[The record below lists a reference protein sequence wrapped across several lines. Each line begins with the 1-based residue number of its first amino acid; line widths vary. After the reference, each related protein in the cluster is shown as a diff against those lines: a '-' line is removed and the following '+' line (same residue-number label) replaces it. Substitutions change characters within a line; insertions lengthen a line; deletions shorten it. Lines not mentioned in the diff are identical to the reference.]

1 MSLPKHPRGMFTMI
15 WHKRHRLQHQH
26 HSSQAHK
33 LQQRQPALATWK
45 QTRAIRTNLVMALL
59 LQPAVHQQLH
69 PPVALLAHPASHLG
83 ALSPTAWQQH
93 ASLKR
98 QRAKASGA
106 WGCVSAAYQTSR
118 RHGCKLSSRRSSEQA
133 SGWRRR
139 HGDVPISAMRAPCGA
154 ACLCMLVSRRCTDQ
168 GALPCFLPLACV
180 GAGPACFAAAACGAC
195 GLLASWSACTRHG
208 LVRP

>member
-1 MSLPKHPRGMFTMI
+1 MSLPKHPRGMFTMS
-15 WHKRHRLQHQH
+15 WHIRHRLQHQHQHQHQH

-33 LQQRQPALATWK
+33 LQQRQPALLATCK
-45 QTRAIRTNLVMALL
+45 QTRALRANLVMALL

-118 RHGCKLSSRRSSEQA
+118 RHACKLSSRRSSEQA

-139 HGDVPISAMRAPCGA
+139 HGDF
-154 ACLCMLVSRRCTDQ
+154 LHQ
-168 GALPCFLPLACV
+168 G
-180 GAGPACFAAAACGAC
+180 C
-195 GLLASWSACTRHG
+195 GLAPAMVVAGAMWCSVSVHASFRAGARTKVHCHASCR
-208 LVRP
+208 